1 MKRHNARGFSV
12 VELMVAMTI
21 GLILIGGALSVLYSS
36 KVTYSENE
44 RVGRLQESGRAAV
57 ELMIRDLRAGGFR
70 GCSANTLFTNA
81 LGSTD
86 VLSDFAV
93 PAQGFDYQSS
103 ASWSPAVS
111 TTFVPSPR
119 DGSDIFAI
127 RTTRLNSP
135 TFTTN
140 TSMATATADISV
152 DRNGSDSV
160 PTGATVMISDCSA
173 AAVFSV
179 SAFAGSAGT
188 ATISHNS
195 TDLGIPFPV
204 GARVVPVDTVI
215 YYIRDS
221 ATTRNGVTNPSLWR
235 KVGSAAPQEL
245 VEGVENMQ
253 ILYGIDTDGDRL
265 VNSYVKA
272 SDASVSANWNR
283 VISISIGMLI
293 RSIEPSSI
301 MADKQKYTVLD
312 TQVGP
317 FNDRYQRTLYTT
329 TVALRNTTS

>member
-57 ELMIRDLRAGGFR
+57 ELMLRDLRAGGFR

-86 VLSDFAV
+86 VLSNFAV
-93 PAQGFDYQSS
+93 PAQGFDYQS
-103 ASWSPAVS
+103 AATWSPTVS
-111 TTFVPSPR
+111 TTIVPSPR

-127 RTTRLNSP
+127 RTTLLNSP

-140 TSMATATADISV
+140 ASMATATADLSV

-160 PTGATVMISDCSA
+160 PTASTLMISDCSA

-179 SAFAGSAGT
+179 SAFTGGTST
-188 ATISHNS
+188 ATIAHSN

-245 VEGVENMQ
+245 IEGVENMQ

-283 VISISIGMLI
+283 VISVSIGLLI
-293 RSIEPSSI
+293 RSIEPNSI
-301 MADKQKYTVLD
+301 MPDKQTYTVLD
-312 TQVGP
+312 TTVGP
-317 FNDRYQRTLYTT
+317 FSDRYQRTLYTT
-329 TVALRNTTS
+329 TVTLRNTTS